1 MLGNPPYVRVHNLG
15 ESFDEIKTYA
25 CAQNGMTDL
34 FIVFY
39 ELGIRMLNAT
49 GVLGYGQGVISPGPQ
64 KVSLEELERI
74 IDLYDQCVD
83 FRLKSLPVPSVSAE
97 EFEQGIKDHI
107 KSFVDKL

>member
-49 GVLGYGQGVISPGPQ
+49 GVLGYITPSSYFNSVILNDYSTLIKKTYQ
-64 KVSLEELERI
+64 I
-74 IDLYDQCVD
+74 
-83 FRLKSLPVPSVSAE
+83 AE
-97 EFEQGIKDHI
+97 GRTK
-107 KSFVDKL
+107 